1 MKAHQLGQKRHKK
14 ALKRKNKKYTGPKY
28 SQLEQMVMLEPL
40 LARAGIEMF
49 AEQKQEYG
57 IRETTNAGGKESNT
71 SFV

>member
-28 SQLEQMVMLEPL
+28 SQLEQMIMWEPL
-40 LARAGIEMF
+40 LAKVGIEMF
-49 AEQKQEYG
+49 AEQKEQVF
-57 IRETTNAGGKESNT
+57 KHVESTDSKT